1 MFEYIRIRSFLPPLT
16 EFLIGSGV
24 YVYTSLCDL

>member
-24 YVYTSLCDL
+24 YVLHLLV